1 MRWRF
6 VLAMIGVV
14 ALVVFSF
21 DYPLVR
27 YIAVVQRDRIV
38 TAMERDAYVL
48 AGRTSQ
54 AALVGGAANVQ
65 AARSLV
71 MEFDREND
79 ETAAIIDAAGF
90 LVASND
96 PSAQSGADYTNRP
109 EVAEALAGDFS
120 TGVRESITL
129 GGAIVY
135 VAVPIVFGDDVLGA
149 VRLTSSKSTI
159 DDKVDQQVRSLVV
172 AALVS
177 LVFAAAVA
185 IGFSGLL
192 IRPVNALRRS
202 VDQIAEGRLDTEI
215 AVGGPGEIRHLSRAF
230 ARMQQRIGSML
241 ESQRSFAGDAAHQ
254 LRSPLTALRLRLEQ
268 ALNATDQDASEAK
281 ALIEAALADTDR
293 MVNLTESLLR
303 LARTEG
309 AAMVLDDVVLRD
321 ELNEMVDQ
329 WSPLAEEDGVGIEL
343 GTVDFQRV
351 RTSRLALREIVGNYI
366 DNAITH
372 SPKGT
377 RITVV
382 ARRVPAGVEIVVS
395 DQGPG
400 MSEEDRARA
409 FDRFWRGRSD
419 TRGTG
424 LGLAIVAQLAA
435 NLGSHVELRSGGPV
449 GLDAVLMIPSVQD

>member
-1 MRWRF
+1 
-6 VLAMIGVV
+6 MIGVV

-27 YIAVVQRDRIV
+27 YVSEVQRDRIV

-71 MEFDREND
+71 RAFDRDNG

-96 PSAQSGADYTNRP
+96 PTSQAGADYTNRP
-109 EVAEALAGDFS
+109 EVAAAIRGEFAS
-120 TGVRESITL
+120 GVRESVTL
-129 GGAIVY
+129 GDSIVY

-159 DDKVDQQVRSLVV
+159 DDKVDQQVRSLLI
-172 AALVS
+172 AALIS

-185 IGFSGLL
+185 VGFSGLL

-202 VDQIAEGRLDTEI
+202 VDQIAEGELDTKI

-268 ALNATDQDASEAK
+268 ALNATDGDASAAK
-281 ALIEAALADTDR
+281 AHIEAALADTDR

-309 AAMVLDDVVLRD
+309 VAMVLDDIALRD
-321 ELNEMVDQ
+321 ELSEMVDQ
-329 WSPLAEEDGVGIEL
+329 WSPLAEEDGVDIEL
-343 GTVDFQRV
+343 GSIEVGQV
-351 RTSRLALREIVGNYI
+351 RTSRLALREIVGNYL

-372 SPKGT
+372 SPDGT
-377 RITVV
+377 RITVT
-382 ARRVPAGVEIVVS
+382 ARRTPLGPEIVVS

-400 MSEEDRARA
+400 MSEEERERA

-435 NLGSHVELRSGGPV
+435 NLGLRVELRSGAGG
-449 GLDAVLMIPSVQD
+449 GLDAVLLIPAQPD